1 MFLSCL
7 ATDICVGLGSWVE
20 TETNKEENAEDVEI
34 EDQLEVMR
42 YVASMVQSKDKVSL
56 EFISFFVNHRENKRW
71 QQCQF
76 VFSRA
81 QETDVNLTLPTIMN
95 ALLRPEDIINIKK
108 RVKQKRVGTSA
119 FYKVKKRLCHDREGY
134 FQPKKQGMNSW
145 QDILVGE

>member
-1 MFLSCL
+1 MLQAWYKAKIRSVSNLSL
-7 ATDICVGLGSWVE
+7 
-20 TETNKEENAEDVEI
+20 
-34 EDQLEVMR
+34 
-42 YVASMVQSKDKVSL
+42 
-56 EFISFFVNHRENKRW
+56 FFANHRENKRW